1 MIQKLLH
8 FQEKFPRIS
17 GLQFW
22 KPWPKNSLKVRF
34 SGWKIEKDEEI
45 FFLLIT
51 IFLKTFFR
59 GRWIQ
64 FWEPYTKNIAPTQ
77 KLLEKLFWED
87 CFSKKHSPGRSNFSF
102 DTATE
107 KTSPVGRNIFT
118 ERPKKIKQT
127 VFLKK
132 LLRYHKR
139 VFRKVRLKFWQSRQ
153 KYLAWSPNLFCW
165 RIGNDRKLVSYQW
178 NCFFDTFLRGRRNEF
193 LKRCRNFSA
202 KISKPFA
209 ESPSLIEKN
218 GFFRRKSFFFE
229 KFHWASRMPFQQP
242 VHAFSGKSKTIL
254 HSKWWTDEK
263 CNFPM
268 ESARKGPPV
277 GKKVVL
283 KTHSKNLRE

>member
-1 MIQKLLH
+1 MHTQKLVLTTLPK
-8 FQEKFPRIS
+8 KFAKVSKDFR
-17 GLQFW
+17 W
-22 KPWPKNSLKVRF
+22 KS
-34 SGWKIEKDEEI
+34 EKDNLI
-45 FFLLIT
+45 CLDSKTFTLPRKVPPDKWIAVLKTLTKKLAKSPFFWLKNWKRRRNFFLLIT

-229 KFHWASRMPFQQP
+229 KFHRADRMPLQHSVNEFLAQ
-242 VHAFSGKSKTIL
+242 SKTIL
-254 HSKWWTDEK
+254 HSK
-263 CNFPM
+263 
-268 ESARKGPPV
+268 
-277 GKKVVL
+277 
-283 KTHSKNLRE
+283 